1 MIDNYKA
8 SELTDKLSAVFG
20 NVKEEKVSI
29 SKYNESTQTYYA
41 DEALAKQHVRQI
53 SKEDIKTVET
63 KKTLDSCMKE
73 LEKKLHKDK
82 WHSKRPRMHLNR

>member
-1 MIDNYKA
+1 MKGHQMIDNYKA

-53 SKEDIKTVET
+53 SKEERMDLSDNDCRRERRLNASGNQITNLSCTGIK
-63 KKTLDSCMKE
+63 
-73 LEKKLHKDK
+73 
-82 WHSKRPRMHLNR
+82 